1 MINMEYINLIK
12 NIAND
17 IETIKKSLSSI
28 QTKRWLNT
36 FELAKYLGYSTD
48 RIYKLKE
55 EVFIENLHFYKKI
68 GKILF
73 DRVAIDD
80 WVVGKDN
87 NEIIQSRQY
96 IVDNILSSVKKVQEK
111 SKS

>member
-1 MINMEYINLIK
+1 MIEMENINLIK
-12 NIAND
+12 QMAQD

-28 QTKRWLNT
+28 QTKRWLTTN
-36 FELAKYLGYSTD
+36 ELAKYLGYSKD

-55 EVFIENLHFYKKI
+55 EVLIEDLHFYKKT

-80 WVVGKDN
+80 WVVGK
-87 NEIIQSRQY
+87 EHHEVILSRQN
-96 IVDNILSSVKKVQEK
+96 IVDNILSSIKTV
-111 SKS
+111 